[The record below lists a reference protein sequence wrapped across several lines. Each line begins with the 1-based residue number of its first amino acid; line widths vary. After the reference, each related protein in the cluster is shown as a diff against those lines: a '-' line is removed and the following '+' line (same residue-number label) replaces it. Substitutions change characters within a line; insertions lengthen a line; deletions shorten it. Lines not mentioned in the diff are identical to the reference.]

1 VAHADREPVLKQ
13 IAVPHDY
20 YFREMYLP
28 QTTTGPGSVAWSPD
42 GESLVYSMQGSLWI
56 QRTDNV
62 SARQVTNGPG
72 YDYQPDWS
80 SDGNHIVFV
89 RYNRDA
95 MELHVLEVESG
106 TIYQLTSNGAVN
118 VEPRWSPDGADLAY
132 VSTEDTGRFHVRV
145 GEIVNSKLQSRR
157 LVKPRKS
164 KVARYYYSE
173 WDHQLSPS
181 WSPDGKELIYV
192 ANPEVPYGTGAIW
205 RISLDKGA
213 SPVLVRKEET
223 SWKARPDW
231 SPDGKRFIYASYLG
245 RQWQQLWIAALSGNA
260 EPFPLSYG
268 NFDIM
273 SPRWS
278 PDAKRIAYISNRP
291 GNTTIWIQD
300 VVGGKS
306 RELRIAER
314 QYKVPVGQLSLALQ
328 NSYGE
333 PVGARVS
340 VLASDGRAYAPFAA
354 WMHADDS
361 YERSLASFETRYF
374 HAHGA
379 ARITLPAG
387 PATITVWRGLEHQPF
402 RRSIDIVERQK
413 VDLTV
418 VPEALDMPA
427 GWEAWTSGDVHVH
440 MNYGGTYR
448 NTPDRLI
455 RQAQAEDLDTVFNLI
470 VNKEQR
476 IPDIVSFSPDPDSF
490 SDENTLLVHTQ
501 EFHTSYWG
509 HLGLLG
515 LRQHLLLPDY
525 SAYPGTGAASVY
537 PDNATVSDMAR
548 QQGALVG
555 YVHPFLAPPPN
566 PADEAPLT
574 NALPVDV
581 AFKFLENFIW
591 ISYAM
596 DKAGEHQDDMWDE
609 QDGFY
614 YDVLRLP
621 NGEAFRL
628 KVRSMVGLLPLCAST
643 VFEGDLATRNPKL
656 LELIA
661 LFKKRHPEVVAHVA
675 PTLDGFIGHAG
686 RRLLSPL
693 TRKKLERI
701 LSYLLDENEFL
712 GPCGIRSLSR
722 HHLEHPVVF
731 HTGGQEYRVQYLPA
745 ESNNAMFGGNSN
757 WRGPVWMPVNVLV
770 IRGLLNLYG
779 FYGNEL
785 MVECPTGSGN
795 RMNLF
800 QVAEEISR
808 RLTGIFLRDASGRR
822 PVYGGTEKFQHDPH
836 WRDLILFCEYFHGDH
851 GAGLGASHQTG
862 WTGLA
867 ASLLDLF
874 GRLTAEG
881 VLEETKETMQARLVR
896 EQVHGQKE
904 PEPV

>member
-1 VAHADREPVLKQ
+1 MTSLWTAVAHADREPVLKQ

-581 AFKFLENFIW
+581 ALGKVDFYEVVGFADHRASADVWYRLLNTGFRLSAAGGTDAMANYASLRGPLGVNRTYVLSGPSPLDTVARRDAWLAALKAGRSMATNGPLLGMTVNS
-591 ISYAM
+591 ISPGG
-596 DKAGEHQDDMWDE
+596 DINLDAGEHELQVS
-609 QDGFY
+609 GF
-614 YDVLRLP
+614 LRSIVP
-621 NGEAFRL
+621 
-628 KVRSMVGLLPLCAST
+628 V
-643 VFEGDLATRNPKL
+643 DH
-656 LELIA
+656 LELVWNGN
-661 LFKKRHPEVVAHVA
+661 VVQ
-675 PTLDGFIGHAG
+675 TLTSDT
-686 RRLLSPL
+686 
-693 TRKKLERI
+693 TRTSADFETTVK
-701 LSYLLDENEFL
+701 
-712 GPCGIRSLSR
+712 
-722 HHLEHPVVF
+722 V
-731 HTGGQEYRVQYLPA
+731 
-745 ESNNAMFGGNSN
+745 
-757 WRGPVWMPVNVLV
+757 
-770 IRGLLNLYG
+770 
-779 FYGNEL
+779 
-785 MVECPTGSGN
+785 TGSGWLLLRAWN
-795 RMNLF
+795 DKSHPDVFDIYPYATTNPVFVTVDGKRPRSAGDADYFIAWIARIRESAASHPDYNS
-800 QVAEEISR
+800 AEERSIVLSNIDKATKVFESR
-808 RLTGIFLRDASGRR
+808 R
-822 PVYGGTEKFQHDPH
+822 
-836 WRDLILFCEYFHGDH
+836 
-851 GAGLGASHQTG
+851 
-862 WTGLA
+862 
-867 ASLLDLF
+867 
-874 GRLTAEG
+874 
-881 VLEETKETMQARLVR
+881 
-896 EQVHGQKE
+896 
-904 PEPV
+904 

>member
-1 VAHADREPVLKQ
+1 MTSLWTAVAHADREPVLKQ

-106 TIYQLTSNGAVN
+106 TIYQLTSDGAVN
-118 VEPRWSPDGADLAY
+118 VEPRWSPDGVALAY
-132 VSTEDTGRFHVRV
+132 VSTEETGRFHVRV

-192 ANPEVPYGTGAIW
+192 ANPEIPYGTGAIW

-213 SPVLVRKEET
+213 RPVLVREEET

-231 SPDGKRFIYASYLG
+231 SPDGKRFVYASYLG
-245 RQWQQLWIAALSGNA
+245 RQWQQLWIAALSGTGGNA

-291 GNTTIWIQD
+291 GNTAIWIQD

-314 QYKVPVGQLSLALQ
+314 QYKGPVGQLSLALQ

-340 VLASDGRAYAPFAA
+340 VLASDGRAYAPVAA
-354 WMHADDS
+354 WMQADDS
-361 YERSLASFETRYF
+361 YDRSLASFETRYF

-455 RQAQAEDLDTVFNLI
+455 RQAQAEDLETVFNLI

-555 YVHPFLAPPPN
+555 YVHPFVAPLPN

-581 AFKFLENFIW
+581 ALGKVDFYEVVGFADHRASAEVWHRLLNTGFRLSAAGGTDAMANYASLRGPLGVNRTYVLSGPSPLDTVARRDAWLAALKAGRSMATNGPLLGLTVNS
-591 ISYAM
+591 ISPGG
-596 DKAGEHQDDMWDE
+596 DINLDAGEHDLQVS
-609 QDGFY
+609 GF
-614 YDVLRLP
+614 LRSIVP
-621 NGEAFRL
+621 
-628 KVRSMVGLLPLCAST
+628 V
-643 VFEGDLATRNPKL
+643 DH
-656 LELIA
+656 LELVWNG
-661 LFKKRHPEVVAHVA
+661 KVVQ
-675 PTLDGFIGHAG
+675 TLTSDT
-686 RRLLSPL
+686 
-693 TRKKLERI
+693 TR
-701 LSYLLDENEFL
+701 
-712 GPCGIRSLSR
+712 
-722 HHLEHPVVF
+722 
-731 HTGGQEYRVQYLPA
+731 
-745 ESNNAMFGGNSN
+745 ESADFETT
-757 WRGPVWMPVNVLV
+757 VKV
-770 IRGLLNLYG
+770 
-779 FYGNEL
+779 
-785 MVECPTGSGN
+785 TGSGWLLLRAWN
-795 RMNLF
+795 DKSHPDVFDIYPYATTNPVFVTVDGKALRSADDANYF
-800 QVAEEISR
+800 IAWIARIRESAASHPDYNSAEERNIVLSNIDKATKVFESR
-808 RLTGIFLRDASGRR
+808 R
-822 PVYGGTEKFQHDPH
+822 
-836 WRDLILFCEYFHGDH
+836 
-851 GAGLGASHQTG
+851 
-862 WTGLA
+862 
-867 ASLLDLF
+867 
-874 GRLTAEG
+874 
-881 VLEETKETMQARLVR
+881 
-896 EQVHGQKE
+896 
-904 PEPV
+904 